1 MERARITDRRARTI
15 IFMYDPS
22 VASRPSEEDRGGGPG
37 KLNDVRVLQLAFRR
51 DMFTRVMAVWAV
63 GMR

>member
-1 MERARITDRRARTI
+1 MEQARITDHRPGTI

-22 VASRPSEEDRGGGPG
+22 VASLPSEEDRGGGPG
-37 KLNDVRVLQLAFRR
+37 KLNDVRVLQLAF
-51 DMFTRVMAVWAV
+51 MFTRVAAVWAV